1 MSFVIK
7 FFTSLA
13 MQFVNALLRDKAN
26 RDLGASEQRDKNNE
40 ATIEKMQEWDEI
52 DAQSESTDDAFGV
65 LGNFSKRHSSD
76 STKLSSSESGRSDS
90 PKETK

>member
-1 MSFVIK
+1 MSFLIK

-40 ATIEKMQEWDEI
+40 ATIEKMQEWSEI

-65 LGNFSKRHSSD
+65 LGNFSKLRRRASAELPTTKSKR
-76 STKLSSSESGRSDS
+76 STGVKG
-90 PKETK
+90 TK